1 MKNLTKLTALQ
12 DSIRR
17 SGEMDA
23 GIHADWEN
31 SGVENLIQMLRDDMN
46 ASKQAKLDRL
56 NKQLE
61 EAKALPDGDK
71 AEQLRDRLRQRIRET
86 ENRTYLP
93 MTVDQLRMLKAITAS
108 TLHMIRT
115 ENKTPEPC
123 EGRRSGRHGHEGR
136 PRGAELGGQ
145 RLRREI

>member
-1 MKNLTKLTALQ
+1 MAVLNNNAVAKLTALQ

-31 SGVENLIQMLRDDMN
+31 SGVEKLIQTLRDDMN

-56 NKQLE
+56 RQQLE

-108 TLHMIRT
+108 TLHIIRT
-115 ENKTPEPC
+115 ENKTLSLA
-123 EGRRSGRHGHEGR
+123 R
-136 PRGAELGGQ
+136 AEEVDG
-145 RLRREI
+145 IA